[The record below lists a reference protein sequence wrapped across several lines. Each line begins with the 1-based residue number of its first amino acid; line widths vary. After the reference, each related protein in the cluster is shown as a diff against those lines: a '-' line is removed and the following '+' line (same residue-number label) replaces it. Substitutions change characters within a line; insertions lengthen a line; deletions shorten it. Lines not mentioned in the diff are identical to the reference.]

1 MKDKQLI
8 INRIRPDMVKRHD
21 MMSASDVVDV
31 LGLSLLGIVP
41 DDENIVIATNKG
53 EPLVDTDTAAGEAYM
68 NICRRICGK
77 DVPIP
82 DFSHK
87 ENKVIRFM
95 SKLWKKEKTC
105 V

>member
-41 DDENIVIATNKG
+41 DDEI
-53 EPLVDTDTAAGEAYM
+53 
-68 NICRRICGK
+68 
-77 DVPIP
+77 
-82 DFSHK
+82 
-87 ENKVIRFM
+87 
-95 SKLWKKEKTC
+95 
-105 V
+105 

>member
-1 MKDKQLI
+1 
-8 INRIRPDMVKRHD
+8 

-95 SKLWKKEKTC
+95 SKLFGRRKKPAFRRVIMFFNVLKKSSWKHLR
-105 V
+105 